1 MKKKDNSFKNF
12 NLSIQENI
20 DLKEKIKSKK
30 FFTNVHNAITQIYS
44 SIKSGGKLM
53 ICGNGGSAADAQHLA
68 AELLVRLIPKNNRKP
83 IPAIS
88 LLQDSSTFT
97 ACSND
102 YNFNEIFKRNF
113 IALHKKGDVLLI
125 ISTSGNS
132 KNIINVL
139 KESKKRKIKSI
150 GFLGSNGGLA
160 KKYCDISIVIPSS
173 RTARIQEAHIFLGH
187 FILENVEKKLFY

>member
-1 MKKKDNSFKNF
+1 MKKKDKSYNDFS
-12 NLSIQENI
+12 LSIQENI

-30 FFTNVHNAITQIYS
+30 FFTNINKAISQIYS
-44 SIKSGGKLM
+44 SIKKGGKLM

-97 ACSND
+97 ACGND
-102 YNFNEIFKRNF
+102 YNFNEIFRRNF
-113 IALHKKGDVLLI
+113 IALYKKDDVLLI

-132 KNIINVL
+132 KNVINVL

-150 GFLGSNGGLA
+150 GLLGSNGGLA
-160 KKYCDISIVIPSS
+160 KKYCDISLIVPSS
-173 RTARIQEAHIFLGH
+173 KTARIQEAHIFLGH